1 MALERHCGPW
11 RDTWLGRVRH
21 CNNPLLPEAATLEIE
36 RTPEPEP
43 EPEADVTPALPP
55 VKEPPA
61 VERVVITERTTK
73 IARKLIESVF
83 TEGATS

>member
-1 MALERHCGPW
+1 MARYRHCGPW
-11 RDTWLGRVRH
+11 RETPVGTARH
-21 CNNPLLPEAATLEIE
+21 CDHPLRVEA
-36 RTPEPEP
+36 PEPSPSKGPTHKEP
-43 EPEADVTPALPP
+43 QREAELPP

-61 VERVVITERTTK
+61 AERVVITERTPK